1 MHPRIG
7 TLERELEGRIVMDPI
22 FTLLFWSGA
31 AVIVYSCVAAS
42 IRYLYHM
49 RRGARIRA
57 AQAMIQSMLSMFGL
71 VALWFIHQ
79 YYVPG

>member
-7 TLERELEGRIVMDPI
+7 TPERKLEGRIVMDPI
-22 FTLLFWSGA
+22 FSLLFWSGV
-31 AVIVYSCVAAS
+31 AVIVYSCVTAS
-42 IRYLYHM
+42 ISYLYHL
-49 RRGARIRA
+49 RRGARIKA

-71 VALWFIHQ
+71 VALWFIHR